1 MKVKSIKPTLLV
13 LAGSLIA
20 LGLITPV
27 SSYAYAGM
35 SVGYYYGGHYG
46 YSGHHYGGYGRRH
59 GYYGGHRYGY
69 RGYRGYRGYN
79 YRPRHNYGYRS
90 YYSPYKSYQYY
101 PKSNYNSSDAS
112 NNYQTDNKYTGT
124 DSTAWNMLSQGQA
137 GSALN
142 IFASEAE
149 SNPKA
154 GIPKVGYALA
164 TAASGDLSRA
174 VWAMRRAF
182 RIDPDSLHYLLLDEA
197 NQGVIDTLIDKYHY
211 SENQEDEFYD
221 EAFMVSALNYL
232 KHDYIASRGAVD
244 HAINNGDRSTSAHNL
259 QKLINQQ
266 LGNDKKL

>member
-1 MKVKSIKPTLLV
+1 MKAKLIKPTFLV
-13 LAGSLIA
+13 LVGT
-20 LGLITPV
+20 LITLGVIIPV
-27 SSYAYAGM
+27 SSYAYAGI

-46 YSGHHYGGYGRRH
+46 YSGHYYGGYGRH

-69 RGYRGYRGYN
+69 GYRGYS

-101 PKSNYNSSDAS
+101 PKSNYNTSDGS
-112 NNYQTDNKYTGT
+112 NNYQYTNNKYTGT
-124 DSTAWNMLSQGQA
+124 DSTAWDMLSQGQA

-142 IFASEAE
+142 MFASEAE

-182 RIDPDSLHYLLLDEA
+182 RIDPDSLHYLQLDEA

-211 SENQEDEFYD
+211 SVNQEDEFSD

-244 HAINNGDRSTSAHNL
+244 HAISNGDRSASALNL
-259 QKLINQQ
+259 QKLVNQ
-266 LGNDKKL
+266 LLVNDRKL